1 MTSTNEDSWEC
12 GMGFYIPILYEGE
25 LIGYCKP
32 EYAEEIV
39 ETLNEEQRMQK
50 ALRLA
55 CLDLIRKAGGK
66 RIKVDELMKK
76 YMVLA
81 KRPRYGPRAIAL
93 LLRERQEQL
102 QVSAPEFI
110 KFCDIHK
117 ISPED
122 LKNIYAGKAIEPS
135 LISPIA
141 RILGKTLAEVQA
153 ILKGPS
159 EELRID

>member
-12 GMGFYIPILYEGE
+12 GMGFYIPILHQGE

-32 EYAEEIV
+32 DYAEEIV
-39 ETLNEEQRMQK
+39 EILNEEQRLEK

-66 RIKVDELMKK
+66 RSKVDDLMKK
-76 YMVLA
+76 YMERA
-81 KRPRYGPRAIAL
+81 KRPKYGPRAIAI

-102 QVSAPEFI
+102 RVSAPEFI

-122 LKNIYAGKAIEPS
+122 LKDISAGKAIDPS
-135 LISPIA
+135 LIAPIA
-141 RILGKTLAEVQA
+141 RIVGKTSTEIKA
-153 ILKGPS
+153 ILEGPL
-159 EELRID
+159 E

>member
-12 GMGFYIPILYEGE
+12 GMGFYIPILHEGE

-32 EYAEEIV
+32 DYAEEIV
-39 ETLNEEQRMQK
+39 EILNDEQSLEK

-66 RIKVDELMKK
+66 RSKVDSLMKK
-76 YMVLA
+76 YMERA
-81 KRPRYGPRAIAL
+81 KRPKYGPRAIAV

-122 LKNIYAGKAIEPS
+122 LKNISAGKAIEPN
-135 LISPIA
+135 LIAPIA
-141 RILGKTLAEVQA
+141 RILGKTSAEVQG
-153 ILKGPS
+153 ILERS
-159 EELRID
+159 LE

>member
-1 MTSTNEDSWEC
+1 MASTNEDSWEC
-12 GMGFYIPILYEGE
+12 GMGFYIPVLHQGE

-39 ETLNEEQRMQK
+39 EILNEQERMQK

-66 RIKVDELMKK
+66 RSKVDGLVKK
-76 YMVLA
+76 YMALA
-81 KRPRYGPRAIAL
+81 KRPKYGPRAIAL

-102 QVSAPEFI
+102 KVGAPEFI

-117 ISPED
+117 ISPEE
-122 LKNIYAGKAIEPS
+122 LKNIYAGKVIDPS
-135 LISPIA
+135 LIAPIA
-141 RILGKTLAEVQA
+141 RVLGKTSTEVQT
-153 ILKGPS
+153 ILEGNL
-159 EELRID
+159 E

>member
-12 GMGFYIPILYEGE
+12 GMGFYIPILHEGE

-32 EYAEEIV
+32 DYAEEIV
-39 ETLNEEQRMQK
+39 EILNEEQRQEK

-66 RIKVDELMKK
+66 RSKVDDLMKK
-76 YMVLA
+76 YMARA
-81 KRPRYGPRAIAL
+81 KRPKYGPRAIAI

-122 LKNIYAGKAIEPS
+122 LKNISAGKAIDPN
-135 LISPIA
+135 LVGPIA
-141 RILGKTLAEVQA
+141 RILGKASTEVRA
-153 ILKGPS
+153 ILEAPL
-159 EELRID
+159 E